1 MASGH
6 QADMMRARKVAFG
19 GNRVAGLELP
29 RIDALANDALNAL
42 ISRLSAWDA
51 GGEALESG

>member
-1 MASGH
+1 VASGH

-42 ISRLSAWDA
+42 ISRHSA
-51 GGEALESG
+51 

>member
-1 MASGH
+1 
-6 QADMMRARKVAFG
+6 MMRARKVAFG

-42 ISRLSAWDA
+42 ISRHSA
-51 GGEALESG
+51 